1 MRKLALLTTAM
12 LGLAF
17 ADPSFAQPNQA
28 GPQPG
33 LPPGAGIGAPN
44 ALQPRASGELRTT
57 PTSPAPMAA
66 PMDTSAPP
74 PAPVYHRRARRHRIM
89 RHRHYVRHHAAVA
102 APTPATSQ

>member
-17 ADPSFAQPNQA
+17 VDPSLAQPNQA

-44 ALQPRASGELRTT
+44 VLQPRASGELRTT
-57 PTSPAPMAA
+57 PTGSAPMAA
-66 PMDTSAPP
+66 PVDTSAPSP
-74 PAPVYHRRARRHRIM
+74 TPAYHRARRHRVM
-89 RHRHYVRHHAAVA
+89 RHRHSVRHHAA